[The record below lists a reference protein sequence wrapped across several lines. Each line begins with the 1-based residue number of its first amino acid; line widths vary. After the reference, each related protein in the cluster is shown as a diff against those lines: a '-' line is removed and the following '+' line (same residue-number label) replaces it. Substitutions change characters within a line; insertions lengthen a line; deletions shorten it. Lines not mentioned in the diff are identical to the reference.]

1 MDNAT
6 KPIAASA
13 SLSILLHAVVFAAS
27 LLVYEQAAT
36 LSEGV
41 GRGIEI
47 ELISSMMVSQQKETS
62 LSRSQSFLSK
72 SVSQAI
78 PVLVPEPEHEPE
90 KNGASSSRA
99 LTSLSNVEAITVSER
114 LDDARRDDARRDDAR
129 QNNDVGQKQR
139 RAHQLITGQ
148 VENTALVKQSTSASE
163 QQHSIIERLHSRI
176 SENKDYPYL
185 ARRQRREGTSTV
197 AFVLHPDGS
206 LENARLVSSSQTMA
220 LDRAALA
227 AVKRIEPFS
236 DARQYIEQA
245 KEFQIDVVFELL

>member
-27 LLVYEQAAT
+27 LLIYEQAAT

-78 PVLVPEPEHEPE
+78 PVLVPEPENEPE

-114 LDDARRDDARRDDAR
+114 LDDARRDDAR

>member
-13 SLSILLHAVVFAAS
+13 SLSILLHGVIFAAS
-27 LLVYEQAAT
+27 LLVYEHAVT
-36 LSEGV
+36 ISEGV

-62 LSRSQSFLSK
+62 QTRSQRFLSK
-72 SVSQAI
+72 SVFQAI
-78 PVLVPEPEHEPE
+78 PEPESESE
-90 KNGASSSRA
+90 KNGASSRA
-99 LTSLSNVEAITVSER
+99 LTALSNAEAITVSE
-114 LDDARRDDARRDDAR
+114 LFDDAS
-129 QNNDVGQKQR
+129 QNNDLRQKQR
-139 RAHQLITGQ
+139 RAEQLITGQ
-148 VENTALVKQSTSASE
+148 GESTALVKQSTSASQ
-163 QQHSIIERLHSRI
+163 QQHSIIELLHSRI

-185 ARRQRREGTSTV
+185 ARRQRREGTTTV

>member
-27 LLVYEQAAT
+27 LLVYGQAVT

-47 ELISSMMVSQQKETS
+47 ELISSMVVSQQEETS
-62 LSRSQSFLSK
+62 QTRSQSFLSK

-78 PVLVPEPEHEPE
+78 PVPEPEPEPEHEPE
-90 KNGASSSRA
+90 KNGASSRA
-99 LTSLSNVEAITVSER
+99 LTSLSNAEAITVSE
-114 LDDARRDDARRDDAR
+114 LSDDAG
-129 QNNDVGQKQR
+129 QNNDLRQKQL
-139 RAHQLITGQ
+139 RADQLITGQ
-148 VENTALVKQSTSASE
+148 GESAALVKQSTSASE
-163 QQHSIIERLHSRI
+163 QQHSIIELLHSRI

-185 ARRQRREGTSTV
+185 ARRQRREGTSTI

-236 DARQYIEQA
+236 DARQYIC
-245 KEFQIDVVFELL
+245 LLYTSPSPRD